1 MANQFTALATII
13 VALIL
18 GSAVGKIHGNR
29 NPIGDRIFLG
39 LLSVP
44 FIVILINAIDKNLH
58 FLVKLLPAIPVV
70 VYTTLLLIEDNSSK
84 SSDSTNSSKSG
95 FSTAIYISTIL
106 VNIVFL
112 CVFFIR

>member
-1 MANQFTALATII
+1 MDNQVTALAAII
-13 VALIL
+13 TALIL
-18 GSAVGKIHGNR
+18 GSAVGKIHGNN

-58 FLVKLLPAIPVV
+58 WLVKLLPAAPVII
-70 VYTTLLLIEDNSSK
+70 YATLLAKEDWHSNFTK
-84 SSDSTNSSKSG
+84 I
-95 FSTAIYISTIL
+95 IYISTIL
-106 VNIVFL
+106 VNIVFV

>member
-18 GSAVGKIHGNR
+18 GSAVSRIHGAN

-44 FIVILINAIDKNLH
+44 FIVIFVNSIEKNLN
-58 FLVKLLPAIPVV
+58 LWAKLLPVAPVII
-70 VYTTLLLIEDNSSK
+70 YTTLLAKEDWHSNFTK
-84 SSDSTNSSKSG
+84 I
-95 FSTAIYISTIL
+95 IYISTIL
-106 VNIVFL
+106 VNIGFIYIFL
-112 CVFFIR
+112 R

>member
-1 MANQFTALATII
+1 MDNLFTALATII

-18 GSAVGKIHGNR
+18 GSAVSKIHDRN

-58 FLVKLLPAIPVV
+58 WLVKLLPTIPVV
-70 VYTTLLLIEDNSSK
+70 VYTTLLLLEDNSSK
-84 SSDSTNSSKSG
+84 SSKSV
-95 FSTAIYISTIL
+95 FSIAIYVSTIL

-112 CVFFIR
+112 CVFFVR